1 MGCKP
6 VAKSILH
13 EIDLDR
19 HEWNKNDQSNWFH
32 RNNLQTY
39 CVSVWNISHHTF
51 LA

>member
-19 HEWNKNDQSNWFH
+19 HEWNKNDQSIIVETVIKEKQIH
-32 RNNLQTY
+32 PYMCL
-39 CVSVWNISHHTF
+39 HP
-51 LA
+51 